1 MKRALVAA
9 TIVLAGC
16 AGSGRQAMSLAPGAA
31 MPSATSAASPQGP
44 LPAWRAVATEADRA
58 RLRDWRRA
66 WVEALRSA
74 YAGGHGA
81 EIAREGVLLFP
92 DAAQAD
98 ASLPDGP
105 YDCRVIKVGA
115 RATGNLH
122 YVAYPKFA
130 CSVERRDGVQHL
142 AKTTGS
148 QRPVGMIYPDTASR
162 AVFLGTLML
171 GDERMAM
178 RYGQDATR
186 DVAGVIERIGQRRW
200 RLVLPYPRFESLVD
214 VVELVPKA

>member
-1 MKRALVAA
+1 MRRALVAA
-9 TIVLAGC
+9 ALMLGGCASRGAERATPVRDASLAGVPDAPL
-16 AGSGRQAMSLAPGAA
+16 AG
-31 MPSATSAASPQGP
+31 
-44 LPAWRAVATEADRA
+44 WRAVATENDRG

-81 EIAREGVLLFP
+81 DIAREGVLLFP

-98 ASLPDGP
+98 ASLPDGA
-105 YDCRVIKVGA
+105 YDCRVVKVGA
-115 RATGNLH
+115 RAQGNLH
-122 YVAYPKFA
+122 YVAYPRFD
-130 CSVERRDGVQHL
+130 CEVERRNGVQHF
-142 AKTTGS
+142 AKLTGS
-148 QRPVGMIYPDTASR
+148 QRPVGPIYPDTASR
-162 AVFLGTLML
+162 SVLLGTLML
-171 GDERMAM
+171 GDERMTM

-186 DVAGVIERIGQRRW
+186 DVAGVVERIGPRRW